1 MTDSHKASSEVSRSI
16 LQSQA
21 LYLWLP
27 SWGNAVTIC
36 LSALVAMYLKKTA
49 PGANLTT
56 AVVALTAILTVSLA
70 YARVRLFP
78 LRAFWIGGDVVA
90 AHTPEQALQVAYDEL
105 GEELGEGAPVTLS
118 NVLPVGDKELD
129 APMQTD
135 DGADATTL
143 REDLQAA
150 SGPRYLAYCPKD

>member
-1 MTDSHKASSEVSRSI
+1 MTDSHKPCSDVSRSI
-16 LQSQA
+16 LRSPV
-21 LYLWLP
+21 LYRWLP
-27 SWGNAVTIC
+27 SWGNALTIC

-49 PGANLTT
+49 PGANMTT
-56 AVVALTAILTVSLA
+56 GVVALAALLSVSLA
-70 YARVRLFP
+70 YARVRMFP

-90 AHTPEQALQVAYDEL
+90 AHTPEQALQVAFDEL
-105 GEELGEGAPVTLS
+105 GDELGEGAPVTLS

-143 REDLQAA
+143 REDLLAA
-150 SGPRYLAYCPKD
+150 SRPRYLAYCPKD